1 MSKRAL
7 TTGIH
12 LSLVAFD
19 RVLRPIHRG
28 EKRTS
33 LENLLKRKEGSRSS
47 PHTSA
52 DNTRPGNNS
61 APLHYR
67 GCCQQGMCSCCIP
80 IPIACP
86 PSCSRRGREACMA
99 L

>member
-33 LENLLKRKEGSRSS
+33 LENLLKRKE
-47 PHTSA
+47 
-52 DNTRPGNNS
+52 
-61 APLHYR
+61 
-67 GCCQQGMCSCCIP
+67 
-80 IPIACP
+80 
-86 PSCSRRGREACMA
+86 
-99 L
+99 

>member
-7 TTGIH
+7 TTGIR

-33 LENLLKRKEGSRSS
+33 PENLLKRKE
-47 PHTSA
+47 
-52 DNTRPGNNS
+52 
-61 APLHYR
+61 
-67 GCCQQGMCSCCIP
+67 
-80 IPIACP
+80 
-86 PSCSRRGREACMA
+86 
-99 L
+99 